1 MTDKGIELIKY
12 FEGCKL
18 EAYKCPAGKW
28 TIGIGATYYTDGTPV
43 KQGDKLKSVEEAE
56 ELLKKML
63 KTYEDSVDRLVT
75 SKINPYQRDALIS
88 FTYNLGAN
96 NLGRSTLL
104 KKVNVNPNDP
114 TIKDEFVKWV
124 NAGGKFL
131 KGLLNRRKAEVELY
145 FSPYNETAPIS
156 TNDGPRGP
164 FYPSQESKKDIT
176 WLYKYDPSND

>member
-1 MTDKGIELIKY
+1 MTEKGIELIKF

-28 TIGIGATYYTDGTPV
+28 TIGIGATYYPDGTPV
-43 KQGDKLKSVEEAE
+43 KKGDKLKSVEEAE
-56 ELLKKML
+56 ELLKLML
-63 KTYEDSVDRLVT
+63 KSYEDSVDRLVT
-75 SKINPYQRDALIS
+75 SKINPYQRDALVS
-88 FTYNLGAN
+88 FTYNLGAY

-104 KKVNVNPNDP
+104 KKVNVNPNDS

-124 NAGGKFL
+124 NSGGKFL

-145 FSPYNETAPIS
+145 FSPYNETAPIT
-156 TNDGPRGP
+156 TNDGPKGP

-176 WLYKYDPSND
+176 WLYKYNPSND